1 VTGSHPPI
9 HDIADT
15 AWWTA
20 VYRARETDR
29 KDALFRDPFARRLA
43 GERGAEIAAEAERQ
57 KGSEWSMAAR
67 TLLFDELILEQVAKG
82 ADMVVNLAAGLDAR
96 PYRLELP
103 SALTWVEVDLPGL
116 LDYKTQV
123 LSGERAVCALER
135 APLDLSD
142 AAARR
147 DLFDRLGRRAARP
160 LIVSEGLLIYL
171 SHDEVGRLAR
181 DLAAVSTFRRWI
193 LDLASPGLLRIMRK
207 NLGEQLAKAG
217 ARLEFGP
224 EEGPSFFAPYG
235 WSAVDVRSLLKTG
248 ARPGR
253 LPLFM
258 RILAMFPEDTK
269 RLGSRP
275 WSGVCVVEK
284 QPA

>member
-1 VTGSHPPI
+1 VTGSRSSI

-20 VYRARETDR
+20 VYRARETER
-29 KDALFRDPFARRLA
+29 KNALFRDPFARRLA
-43 GERGAEIAAEAERQ
+43 GARGAEIGAEAERQ
-57 KGSEWSMAAR
+57 KGSEWSMAVR
-67 TLLFDELILEQVAKG
+67 TLLFDELILEQVGKG

-103 SALTWVEVDLPGL
+103 STLTWVEVDLPGV

-123 LSGERAVCALER
+123 LADDKPACVLER
-135 APLDLSD
+135 APLDLAD

-147 DLFDRLGRRAARP
+147 DLFGRLGARAARP
-160 LIVSEGLLIYL
+160 LVVSEGLLIYL
-171 SHDEVGRLAR
+171 AADEVVGLAR
-181 DLAAVSTFRRWI
+181 DLAAVPTFRRWI
-193 LDLASPGLLRIMRK
+193 LDLVSPGLLRVMRK
-207 NLGEQLAKAG
+207 NLGEQLTKAG

-235 WSAVDVRSLLKTG
+235 WSAVDVRPLLKVG
-248 ARPGR
+248 ARTGR
-253 LPLFM
+253 LPLLM
-258 RILAMFPEDTK
+258 RILAMFPEDPN

-275 WSGVCVVEK
+275 WSGVCLVEK
-284 QPA
+284 SPR

>member
-1 VTGSHPPI
+1 MTGSHPPI

-224 EEGPSFFAPYG
+224 EEGPAFFAPYG
-235 WSAVDVRSLLKTG
+235 WNAVDVRSLLKTG
-248 ARPGR
+248 ARAGR
-253 LPLFM
+253 VPLLM
-258 RILAMFPEDTK
+258 RILAMFPEDPN
-269 RLGSRP
+269 RPGSRP

-284 QPA
+284 SLR